1 MTALSEAPATARRS
15 GPATAMRTVVCSE
28 PGRLE
33 LVERPWPATD
43 SRLVPVDIKAIG
55 ICGTDFHIFE
65 GTHPFLDYP
74 RVMGHELAGVVAEDA
89 PGRLQPGTRVVI
101 NPYLACG
108 SCIAC
113 RKGKPNC
120 CARLKVLGVHVDG
133 GMCERILLPEE
144 NLYPADHLSLRDAA
158 MVEFQAI
165 GAHAV
170 RRAELRRGDQVLIVG
185 AGPIGVGTALYARL
199 AGGDVTLA
207 DISETR
213 LAYLRDRLGFAKTIL
228 AGPNALAEMQR
239 ATGGD
244 LYDVVFDATGV
255 ARAMEGSF
263 AFVASGGT
271 LVLVGVLK
279 ADITFSDAEFHRREM
294 TLKATRNATRQDFE
308 TVMAAMQRGE
318 VPMDALN
325 THTGTLDALPEEM
338 PAWLRSRTPPLKAIV
353 TV

>member
-1 MTALSEAPATARRS
+1 
-15 GPATAMRTVVCSE
+15 MRTIVCRE

-33 LVERPWPATD
+33 LIRRPWPVAD
-43 SRLVPVDIKAIG
+43 GGLVPVDIKAVG

-65 GTHPFLDYP
+65 GTHPFLQYP
-74 RVMGHELAGVVAEDA
+74 RVMGHELSGVVAA
-89 PGRLQPGTRVVI
+89 GTPGRLPPGSRVVI

-108 SCIAC
+108 NCIAC

-120 CARLKVLGVHVDG
+120 CARLRVLGVHVDG
-133 GMCERILLPEE
+133 GMCERVLLPEE

-170 RRAELRRGDQVLIVG
+170 RRSELRPGDRVLIVG
-185 AGPIGVGTALYARL
+185 AGPIGVGTAIYARL

-207 DISETR
+207 DVSDAR
-213 LAYLRDRLGFAKTIL
+213 LAYLRDRLGFAKTII
-228 AGPNALAEMQR
+228 AGPEALAEMER
-239 ATGGD
+239 STGGD
-244 LYDVVFDATGV
+244 LYDIVFDATGV

-263 AFVASGGT
+263 AYVASGGT

-279 ADITFSDAEFHRREM
+279 ADITFSDSELHRREM
-294 TLKATRNATRQDFE
+294 TVKATRNAVRQDFE
-308 TVMAAMQRGE
+308 TVMAAMERGD

-325 THTGTLDALPEEM
+325 THAGTLDDLPEEM
-338 PAWLRSRTPPLKAIV
+338 PAWLRSKTPPLKAIV

>member
-1 MTALSEAPATARRS
+1 MIALSEAPARARRTR
-15 GPATAMRTVVCSE
+15 PAEAMRAVICRE

-33 LVERPWPATD
+33 LIKRPWPAEGGP
-43 SRLVPVDIKAIG
+43 LVPVDIKAIG

-65 GTHPFLDYP
+65 GTHPFLEYP
-74 RVMGHELAGVVAEDA
+74 RVMGHELSGVVADGA
-89 PGRLQPGTRVVI
+89 AGRLAPGTRVVI

-120 CARLKVLGVHVDG
+120 CARLRVLGVHIDG

-144 NLYPADHLSLRDAA
+144 NLYPADHLSFRDAA

-170 RRAELRRGDQVLIVG
+170 RRSELARGDRVLVVG
-185 AGPIGVGTALYARL
+185 AGPIGVGTGIYARL

-207 DISETR
+207 DVSDAR
-213 LAYLRDRLGFAKTIL
+213 LDYVRERLGFTQTIT
-228 AGPNALAEMQR
+228 AGPSALAEMER
-239 ATGGD
+239 LTGGD
-244 LYDVVFDATGV
+244 LYDVVFDATGA
-255 ARAMEGSF
+255 ARAMEASF
-263 AFVASGGT
+263 AYVANGGT

-279 ADITFSDAEFHRREM
+279 ADITFSDAELHRREM
-294 TLKATRNATRQDFE
+294 TLRATRNATRQDFE
-308 TVMAAMQRGE
+308 TVMTAMERGE
-318 VPMDALN
+318 VPMEALN
-325 THTGTLDALPEEM
+325 THTGTLDALPEEL
-338 PAWLRSRTPPLKAIV
+338 PAWLRSKTPPLKAIV

>member
-1 MTALSEAPATARRS
+1 MTALSEVPTRALRGNPEE
-15 GPATAMRTVVCSE
+15 AMRAVICRE

-33 LVERPWPATD
+33 RVSRPWPAAD
-43 SRLVPVDIKAIG
+43 GRLVPVDIKAIG

-74 RVMGHELAGVVAEDA
+74 RVMGHELSGVVAEGA
-89 PGRLQPGTRVVI
+89 PGRLTPGTRVVI

-108 SCIAC
+108 TCIAC

-120 CARLKVLGVHVDG
+120 CTTLKVLGVHIDG
-133 GMCERILLPEE
+133 GMCERIMLPEE
-144 NLYPADHLSLRDAA
+144 NLYPAGHLSLRDAA

-170 RRAELRRGDQVLIVG
+170 RRAALGRGDRVLVVG
-185 AGPIGVGTALYARL
+185 AGPIGVGTGIFARL
-199 AGGDVTLA
+199 AGGQVTLA
-207 DISETR
+207 DVSEAR
-213 LAYLRDRLGFAKTIL
+213 LAYVRDQLGFTQTIL
-228 AGPNALAEMQR
+228 AGPAALGEMER

-263 AFVASGGT
+263 AYVASGGT

-279 ADITFSDAEFHRREM
+279 ADITFSDSNS
-294 TLKATRNATRQDFE
+294 T
-308 TVMAAMQRGE
+308 AAR
-318 VPMDALN
+318 
-325 THTGTLDALPEEM
+325 
-338 PAWLRSRTPPLKAIV
+338 
-353 TV
+353 

>member
-1 MTALSEAPATARRS
+1 
-15 GPATAMRTVVCSE
+15 MRTVVCNA
-28 PGRLE
+28 PGRLQ
-33 LVERPWPATD
+33 LIRRAWPAPD
-43 SRLVPVDIKAIG
+43 GRLVPVDVKAIG

-74 RVMGHELAGVVAEDA
+74 RVMGHELSGIVADGGA
-89 PGRLQPGTRVVI
+89 GRLSPGTKVVI

-108 SCIAC
+108 NCITC

-120 CARLKVLGVHVDG
+120 CMRLKVLGVHVDG
-133 GMCERILLPEE
+133 GMCERLLLPEE
-144 NLYPADHLSLRDAA
+144 NLYPADHLSFRDAA

-170 RRAELRRGDQVLIVG
+170 RRSELRAGDQVLVVG
-185 AGPIGVGTALYARL
+185 AGPIGVATAIYARL
-199 AGGDVTLA
+199 AGGLVTLA
-207 DISETR
+207 DVSENR
-213 LAYLRDRLGFAKTIL
+213 LGYVRDRLGFDRTIV

-244 LYDVVFDATGV
+244 LYDLVFDATGV

-263 AFVASGGT
+263 AYVASGGT

-279 ADITFSDAEFHRREM
+279 ADITFSDSEFHRREM
-294 TLKATRNATRQDFE
+294 TVKATRNATREDFT
-308 TVMAAMQRGE
+308 TVMAAMERGD

-325 THTGTLDALPEEM
+325 THTGTLDDLPQAM
-338 PAWLRSRTPPLKAIV
+338 PAWLHSKNPPLKAIV
-353 TV
+353 TI

>member
-1 MTALSEAPATARRS
+1 MTALSGAAAGAAINRS
-15 GPATAMRTVVCSE
+15 AASMRAVVCRE

-33 LVERPWPATD
+33 LVERPRPATD
-43 SRLVPVDIKAIG
+43 GALVPVDIRAVG

-74 RVMGHELAGVVAEDA
+74 RVMGHELSGVVAA
-89 PGRLQPGTRVVI
+89 GTPGRLAPGTQVVI

-108 SCIAC
+108 SCVAC

-120 CARLKVLGVHVDG
+120 CVRLKVLGVHIDG

-144 NLYPADHLSLRDAA
+144 NLYPADHLSFRDAA

-170 RRAELRRGDQVLIVG
+170 RRSELRPGDRVLVVG
-185 AGPIGVGTALYARL
+185 AGPIGVGTGIYARL

-207 DISETR
+207 DVSPAR
-213 LAYLRDRLGFAKTIL
+213 LAYVRERLGFAETIL
-228 AGPNALAEMQR
+228 AGPAALAEMER

-255 ARAMEGSF
+255 ARAMQGSF
-263 AFVASGGT
+263 AYVASGGT

-279 ADITFSDAEFHRREM
+279 ADITFSDSEFHRREM
-294 TLKATRNATRQDFE
+294 TIRATRNATRQDFE
-308 TVMAAMQRGE
+308 TVMAAMAQGL
-318 VPMDALN
+318 VAMDALN
-325 THTGTLDALPEEM
+325 THTGTLDALPESM
-338 PAWLRSRTPPLKAIV
+338 PAWLRSETPPLKAIV
-353 TV
+353 TI

>member
-1 MTALSEAPATARRS
+1 
-15 GPATAMRTVVCSE
+15 MRAVICRE

-33 LVERPWPATD
+33 RVSRPWPVGD
-43 SRLVPVDIKAIG
+43 GRLVPVDIKVIG

-74 RVMGHELAGVVAEDA
+74 RVMGHELSGTVAEGA
-89 PGRLQPGTRVVI
+89 GGRLAPGTRVVI

-108 SCIAC
+108 TCVAC
-113 RKGKPNC
+113 RKGKTNC
-120 CARLKVLGVHVDG
+120 CATLKVLGVHIDG
-133 GMCERILLPEE
+133 GMCEQVLLPEE

-170 RRAELRRGDQVLIVG
+170 RRSELERGDRVLVVG
-185 AGPIGVGTALYARL
+185 AGPIGVGTGICARL
-199 AGGDVTLA
+199 AGGKVTLA
-207 DISETR
+207 DVSETR
-213 LAYLRDRLGFAKTIL
+213 LAYVRDRLEFTETIV
-228 AGPNALAEMQR
+228 AGPGALADMQR

-263 AFVASGGT
+263 AYVASGGT
-271 LVLVGVLK
+271 LVFVGVLK
-279 ADITFSDAEFHRREM
+279 ADITFSDSEFHRREM
-294 TLKATRNATRQDFE
+294 TIRATRNATRRDFE
-308 TVMAAMQRGE
+308 TVMAAMAHGD

-338 PAWLRSRTPPLKAIV
+338 PAWLHSKAPPLKAIV

>member
-1 MTALSEAPATARRS
+1 MTALSEAPA
-15 GPATAMRTVVCSE
+15 PAQLTRPAGTMRAVICRE

-33 LVERPWPATD
+33 LVGRPWPATGG
-43 SRLVPVDIKAIG
+43 RLVPVDIKAIG

-74 RVMGHELAGVVAEDA
+74 RVMGHELSGVVADGA
-89 PGRLQPGTRVVI
+89 AGRLAPGTRVVI

-108 SCIAC
+108 GCIAC

-120 CARLKVLGVHVDG
+120 CARLQVLGVHIDG

-144 NLYPADHLSLRDAA
+144 NLYPADHLSFRDAA

-170 RRAELRRGDQVLIVG
+170 RRSELTRGDRVLVVG
-185 AGPIGVGTALYARL
+185 AGPIGVGTGIYARL

-207 DISETR
+207 DVSEAR
-213 LAYLRDRLGFAKTIL
+213 LAYVRERLGFTQTMI
-228 AGPNALAEMQR
+228 AGPNALAEMER
-239 ATGGD
+239 TTGGD
-244 LYDVVFDATGV
+244 LYDIVFDATGV

-263 AFVASGGT
+263 AYVASGGT

-279 ADITFSDAEFHRREM
+279 AEITFSDSELHRREM
-294 TLKATRNATRQDFE
+294 TLRATRNATRQDFE
-308 TVMAAMQRGE
+308 TVMTAMARGE

-338 PAWLRSRTPPLKAIV
+338 PVWLRSKTPPLKAIV